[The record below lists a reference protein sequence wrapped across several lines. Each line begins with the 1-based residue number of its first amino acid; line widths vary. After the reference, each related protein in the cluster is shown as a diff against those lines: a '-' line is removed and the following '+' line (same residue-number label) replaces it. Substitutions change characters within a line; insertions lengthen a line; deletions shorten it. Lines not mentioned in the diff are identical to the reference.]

1 MVIGCEV
8 IVREEVASGKT
19 VLSEDATFGVET
31 CLLGRRQAALYETRY
46 IEEKRTRIAE
56 QMGLDAF
63 TAASVHRESFTISLT
78 WNSMSFLGSDF
89 HDDRPRLA
97 SLLPIPESF
106 LENSLPFVPVVTFP
120 FC

>member
-78 WNSMSFLGSDF
+78 WNSMSF
-89 HDDRPRLA
+89 
-97 SLLPIPESF
+97 
-106 LENSLPFVPVVTFP
+106 
-120 FC
+120 